1 MARVARLLALLSLT
15 TYGLRSPSPKH
26 PRHNKRH
33 AHVCAASRGA
43 VDVGGAVAALAA
55 AAALTLGGP
64 AVAENELAALGAK
77 GFDSSL
83 VDTSCFAEGGACGA
97 AAKAC
102 LNTGD
107 CRRGMTCTAKCLGD
121 NACITGCFAKYG
133 NAPMNDLLECSIE
146 KNSCIKVAILP
157 PGPDSATEAP
167 APPLVPVA
175 NFDQKTLEGTWYKVM
190 GWNDRYDCRL
200 PEELVRASG
209 ATSSPSTSSSP
220 CRGRPRGPTPA
231 PERSSSS
238 TRGAPGAPR
247 RRRRRPRRQR
257 QTEGH
262 MFGLTFWENWSVI
275 GENARDEPEFKFIHY
290 SGRTSQNT
298 YEGARGEPLPAAKKS
313 VYRIA
318 KEAGMVPANFCAVR
332 NDLATCGVD
341 APAAATPR
349 LCALALVFAPKPSRP
364 QAPQPPPNGRTY
376 GVAWT
381 RNNARP
387 GDVEQLRELYVSAAS
402 LRRRGRSTPTT
413 LFTELAR
420 DDVDA
425 AMRYFADD
433 YGHARPPTSLFDA
446 VLNVSDA
453 AAATRDIPRPLREAA
468 AASLANASAE
478 RRDLATSRL
487 GRLHHFARAPYDVT
501 LFLDDDTA
509 LCADAAGEATLAL
522 ALRDVDAPPSDAP
535 PVRLASNDGS
545 QGKHQSAARFACAA
559 AATLACARDACAP
572 GACGDYASAACRACR
587 RRWCAGED
595 LGACG
600 KGWDRLQGGAVAVVR
615 GWRAASFVAD
625 WIQAYVDAW
634 LAGHDARVFN
644 YWGMDQV
651 ALTVLL
657 HRDKKARAEES
668 RLGALPAEFNVRF
681 AWTPLGNAFDDR
693 MGVLVDR
700 ALVLHQHALA
710 RDAGNAGLADPLAY
724 VDRVCGALNAVAG
737 RGPSRWWSRRQF
749 FEDRTR
755 PCGRPTTPRGAR
767 TAGTTPR
774 GCGRSST
781 TPKRRA
787 AGRRTPTTPGTSRGS
802 ARRPAARHARA
813 AASGRPCATV
823 MYARSRG

>member
-1 MARVARLLALLSLT
+1 M
-15 TYGLRSPSPKH
+15 
-26 PRHNKRH
+26 
-33 AHVCAASRGA
+33 
-43 VDVGGAVAALAA
+43 
-55 AAALTLGGP
+55 
-64 AVAENELAALGAK
+64 
-77 GFDSSL
+77 
-83 VDTSCFAEGGACGA
+83 
-97 AAKAC
+97 
-102 LNTGD
+102 
-107 CRRGMTCTAKCLGD
+107 
-121 NACITGCFAKYG
+121 
-133 NAPMNDLLECSIE
+133 
-146 KNSCIKVAILP
+146 
-157 PGPDSATEAP
+157 
-167 APPLVPVA
+167 
-175 NFDQKTLEGTWYKVM
+175 
-190 GWNDRYDCRL
+190 
-200 PEELVRASG
+200 
-209 ATSSPSTSSSP
+209 
-220 CRGRPRGPTPA
+220 
-231 PERSSSS
+231 
-238 TRGAPGAPR
+238 
-247 RRRRRPRRQR
+247 
-257 QTEGH
+257 
-262 MFGLTFWENWSVI
+262 
-275 GENARDEPEFKFIHY
+275 
-290 SGRTSQNT
+290 
-298 YEGARGEPLPAAKKS
+298 
-313 VYRIA
+313 
-318 KEAGMVPANFCAVR
+318 
-332 NDLATCGVD
+332 
-341 APAAATPR
+341 
-349 LCALALVFAPKPSRP
+349 
-364 QAPQPPPNGRTY
+364 
-376 GVAWT
+376 AWT

-453 AAATRDIPRPLREAA
+453 AAATREIPRPLREAA

-478 RRDLATSRL
+478 RRELATSRL

-522 ALRDVDAPPSDAP
+522 ALRDVDAPPADAP

-657 HRDKKARAEES
+657 HRDKRAGAEES

-737 RGPSRWWSRRQF
+737 PRSVVLVESKRRF

-755 PCGRPTTPRGAR
+755 PVRAAYDAARREDRGDDAAR
-767 TAGTTPR
+767 LRAELDDLEAAR
-774 GCGRSST
+774 
-781 TPKRRA
+781 RRA
-787 AGRRTPTTPGTSRGS
+787 SDAHDTWNVTRLD
-802 ARRPAARHARA
+802 AADLAARHARA
-813 AASGRPCATV
+813 AASGRP
-823 MYARSRG
+823 